1 MDQPEILSTD
11 DPRLPDVLALIQSC
25 FAYMDGQID
34 PPSSILAFDLD
45 AVVRHAK
52 AGELVVIGSQP
63 QAAMVMAAQ
72 PPTLYLGKIAVA
84 LEIRGNGLAR
94 RLVAFAGEI
103 AQTRGLTSLT
113 LQSRVELT
121 ENHATFRALGFRE
134 TARTKHP
141 GFDKPTSITFTKP
154 V

>member
-11 DPRLPDVLALIQSC
+11 DPRLPDVLALIQNS

-34 PPSSILAFDLD
+34 PPSSIHAFDLD
-45 AVVRHAK
+45 AVIRHAN
-52 AGELVVIGSQP
+52 AGELVVIGCRP
-63 QAAMVMAAQ
+63 RAAMVMAAR

-84 LEIRGNGLAR
+84 LEFRGNGLAR

-121 ENHATFRALGFRE
+121 ENHATFRALGFTE
-134 TARTKHP
+134 TARTTHP